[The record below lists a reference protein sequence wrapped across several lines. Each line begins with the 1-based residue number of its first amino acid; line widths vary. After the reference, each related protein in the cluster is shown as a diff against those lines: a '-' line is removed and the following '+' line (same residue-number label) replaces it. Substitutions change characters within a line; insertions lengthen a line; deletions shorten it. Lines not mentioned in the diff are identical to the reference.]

1 MTTITFKVADED
13 AKRLKARARAAGTTL
28 SEFVRRQISPP
39 RPQSEI
45 TLVKCAVTGATI
57 FAQATHLPP
66 LNTKS
71 VRAMLESDF
80 P

>member
-1 MTTITFKVADED
+1 MTTITFKVADQD

-39 RPQSEI
+39 LPPNEI
-45 TLVKCAVTGATI
+45 ALVKCSTTGATI
-57 FAQATHLPP
+57 FAPAPHLPP

-71 VRAMLESDF
+71 VREMLDADF

>member
-1 MTTITFKVADED
+1 MTTITFKIPDQD
-13 AKRLKARARAAGTTL
+13 ARRLRARARAANTTL

-39 RPQSEI
+39 EPQAEI
-45 TLVKCAVTGATI
+45 TLVKCPITGATI
-57 FAQATHLPP
+57 FAPATHLPP